1 MILELD
7 CGNSFIKW
15 RLLCKDSVARAGIV
29 SGVQDVLAELA
40 GAGIVDITH
49 CRLVS
54 VRSDVETQ
62 EIVDRLSQKLQIGVA
77 RAQSSRYL
85 AGVTNA
91 YEEYG
96 RLGLDRW
103 LAIVG
108 AFSLCCGACMVID
121 VGTAVTVDLVAADGR
136 HLGGYIAPGMALLR
150 GQLLSHTRRIQYDPE
165 EARLALSDTRPGS
178 STAEAVE
185 RGCLLMLRSYIS
197 SQQIQAHHLL
207 DGPFRTYLTGGDAL
221 LVGDLSSV
229 STVPDLVF
237 RGLAL
242 ACP

>member
-15 RLLCKDSVARAGIV
+15 RLIFKHSVVRV
-29 SGVQDVLAELA
+29 GVASRVEDVLSELLEA
-40 GAGIVDITH
+40 RIVKVEH

-62 EIVDRLSQKLQIGVA
+62 EIVDSLSQVLRTTVA
-77 RAQSSRYL
+77 QAKSSQHL

-91 YEEYG
+91 YRDYQ

-108 AFSLCCGACMVID
+108 AYNLRGGACMVID
-121 VGTAVTVDLVAADGR
+121 VGTAVTVDLVAANGR
-136 HLGGYIAPGMALLR
+136 HLGGYIAPGMGLLR
-150 GQLLSHTRRIQYDPE
+150 GQLLSHTRRIQYDAE
-165 EARLALSDTRPGS
+165 EAHLALTNTGPGT

-185 RGCLLMLRSYIS
+185 RGCLLMLRSYIA
-197 SQQIQAHHLL
+197 SQLAHAEAHLEK
-207 DGPFRTYLTGGDAL
+207 GFVTYLTGGDAL
-221 LVGDLSSV
+221 LVVDLPSV
-229 STVPDLVF
+229 SNVPDLVF